1 MPLTQGFVENHAYD
15 SKNLQRSVQ
24 GMLLWELLG
33 MGPLSQ
39 TVLESPVMGAFFS
52 SLPGF
57 LLDWNTAIL
66 APPTD
71 ENGKCCYFCVPVA
84 VFLIKVENCS
94 HRRDSESPYFST
106 LTSGM
111 RFSGH

>member
-1 MPLTQGFVENHAYD
+1 MPFTQGFVENHAYD
-15 SKNLQRSVQ
+15 SKNLQRSFQ
-24 GMLLWELLG
+24 GMLLWEFLG

-39 TVLESPVMGAFFS
+39 TVLESPVMGAFFR

-71 ENGKCCYFCVPVA
+71 ENGKQNGFFYPA
-84 VFLIKVENCS
+84 AGADPAE
-94 HRRDSESPYFST
+94 SE
-106 LTSGM
+106 L
-111 RFSGH
+111 

>member
-1 MPLTQGFVENHAYD
+1 
-15 SKNLQRSVQ
+15 
-24 GMLLWELLG
+24 MLLWEFLG

-66 APPTD
+66 APPTED
-71 ENGKCCYFCVPVA
+71 NGKHIGFFYHAAWADPA
-84 VFLIKVENCS
+84 E
-94 HRRDSESPYFST
+94 SE
-106 LTSGM
+106 L
-111 RFSGH
+111 